1 MRIDIV
7 RNYIFKRTKMKK
19 IILSSILCGALLFG
33 ADMPNKNEVAEII
46 PITNTSELEM
56 AFIQSVMPSTK
67 IEKYR
72 KSMIDGFYE
81 VFFENGQIVYVNPY
95 KEVIFFGEIM
105 NKNGYSFTANN
116 RTKWQEELTNK
127 AMKNTPVDKL
137 LKPAKKVTFNKGSQN
152 DYSFVLFT
160 DPECPYCKTVEKFFS
175 ENDTTVHYNF
185 TPLPFH
191 KNAKEWSEIALSS
204 KDFKKTLEDIH
215 AGNVPNTTITD
226 GAKKQLADMEA
237 LGKELKVMGTP
248 KIYVIDEKKSEIVQI
263 VDGAN
268 IPKLKEFLKK

>member
-1 MRIDIV
+1 
-7 RNYIFKRTKMKK
+7 MKK
-19 IILSSILCGALLFG
+19 IILSSILCGALLFAG
-33 ADMPNKNEVAEII
+33 ESGKKESEINI
-46 PITNTSELEM
+46 VPITNNSELEQ

-116 RTKWQEELTNK
+116 RAKWQEELTNK

-137 LKPAKKVTFNKGSQN
+137 LASAKKVAFNKGSQN

-175 ENDTTVHYNF
+175 ENNTTVHYNF

-191 KNAKEWSEIALSS
+191 KNAKEWSQIALSS
-204 KDFKKTLEDIH
+204 QDFKKALEDIH
-215 AGNVPNTTITD
+215 LGNIPKISITEE
-226 GAKKQLADMEA
+226 AKKQLEKMEA
-237 LGKELKVMGTP
+237 LGKELKVTGTP
-248 KIYVIDEKKSEIVQI
+248 KIYVIDEKKQEIVQI
-263 VDGAN
+263 VNGAN
-268 IPKLKEFLKK
+268 IPKLKEFLKQNDGKQ